1 MARGRTTPTTL
12 REISKARAKKIKER
26 MVALGSAG
34 ELSVTEI
41 AAAVNEEFAVA
52 LSRESVYSVLKRSG
66 IRMEYAYIDGSK
78 AQVKRREESL
88 DQLRSEL
95 QENAAAF
102 LADYRPLAPVP
113 AQLRATRLEEMGFDS
128 PIEAIIPFH
137 DLHFGSFID
146 PRVSAGFAYY
156 DPDVAR
162 ERLVRWRN
170 LVLRFTQREQ
180 LTTTLENAH
189 LLALGDDIE
198 GHGEMFGTQKL
209 GMAEPV
215 GFQVL
220 GFVDDMSNVLLSYLE
235 RYKHITVYKVHGNHG
250 RITAKA
256 RDSYPPDNLE
266 LTAWGNIADRVRVHT
281 GGDWLPMTPAGVRV
295 LKGGMIDFYIASSPV
310 MLLEILA
317 FKFLIMHGHGV
328 KGLASTYCMTP
339 ETPVLTQDLRW
350 MPAGELSVGQPIIGF
365 DDEAEER
372 HFRRAT
378 VTATGKTVAP
388 VYALRLAN
396 GDMMRVT
403 DEHRLLVKF
412 PGHNEGA
419 GKTMWARAD
428 MLAARYAQTTYPGKH
443 GDSRVKVSLYVRPW
457 EAPKNDRVEGL
468 LAGAFDAD
476 GSATFGRKNRWPC
489 LRFTQQDN
497 GLLVAVEEALTEKG
511 FQYKK
516 TLSQA
521 PRGGNIWQVQ
531 VQGGR
536 SEQLRFLGQ
545 IRPARLL
552 ELWDKWDI
560 DAMHLIAEEAVPID
574 SVEYVGQQEVATISS
589 STGTYIGAGYG
600 QHNTGAIDTK
610 LRYNSIIGETI
621 NYLVKAHLHES
632 QQAEHEIGG
641 AIIQG
646 GCFVGPSL
654 LSISG
659 SRPQANLPS
668 QELFFMHP
676 KHGKVHHEV
685 LHLATVKE
693 MRQFHE
699 WVGRR

>member
-328 KGLASTYCMTP
+328 KGLASTY
-339 ETPVLTQDLRW
+339 
-350 MPAGELSVGQPIIGF
+350 
-365 DDEAEER
+365 
-372 HFRRAT
+372 
-378 VTATGKTVAP
+378 
-388 VYALRLAN
+388 
-396 GDMMRVT
+396 
-403 DEHRLLVKF
+403 
-412 PGHNEGA
+412 
-419 GKTMWARAD
+419 
-428 MLAARYAQTTYPGKH
+428 
-443 GDSRVKVSLYVRPW
+443 
-457 EAPKNDRVEGL
+457 
-468 LAGAFDAD
+468 
-476 GSATFGRKNRWPC
+476 
-489 LRFTQQDN
+489 
-497 GLLVAVEEALTEKG
+497 
-511 FQYKK
+511 
-516 TLSQA
+516 
-521 PRGGNIWQVQ
+521 
-531 VQGGR
+531 
-536 SEQLRFLGQ
+536 
-545 IRPARLL
+545 
-552 ELWDKWDI
+552 
-560 DAMHLIAEEAVPID
+560 
-574 SVEYVGQQEVATISS
+574 
-589 STGTYIGAGYG
+589 
-600 QHNTGAIDTK
+600 TGAIDTK

-646 GCFVGPSL
+646 SCFVGPSL